1 MLSTVWRSFIVRGRL
16 SPVLV
21 RGALGTFMRRK
32 HCTPDTASLRCLTK
46 YLEPIGLWA
55 HGLGVRRRGMPRT
68 FDTFAH
74 AQSRVQA
81 PGLGVSW
88 GSSRGRRVAAAR
100 PFYLKLVLQ
109 ASWAWTGSK
118 SREDG
123 EVKVKHEGAHTHR
136 HMITH
141 TLLLLLNAQATFM
154 HYIFGI
160 DNANK
165 P

>member
-1 MLSTVWRSFIVRGRL
+1 MDWGYAGGACHVRL
-16 SPVLV
+16 THL
-21 RGALGTFMRRK
+21 LTRRVE
-32 HCTPDTASLRCLTK
+32 S
-46 YLEPIGLWA
+46 
-55 HGLGVRRRGMPRT
+55 RRRGWG
-68 FDTFAH
+68 FLG
-74 AQSRVQA
+74 
-81 PGLGVSW
+81 GLLVG
-88 GSSRGRRVAAAR
+88 GVAAAR

-160 DNANK
+160 DNAKK